1 MSITSVVRRICE
13 LQPKWTSKNTPEMKE
28 RGVLVRKDL
37 VQALRIHE
45 VQFKEALGRY
55 SYDWDM
61 YGRDGSGPKS
71 EAPWVRVY
79 SERMSPTAT
88 EGFYMV
94 IHFAADGSA
103 VFVTVGHGSNNWQ
116 PDGSL
121 SPYRRNELA
130 AIVARGRKILNDTYG
145 SMAPFLDEISLGA
158 KNAGPENFERATVCA
173 KRVPIDQ
180 LTDDLFVDYVVRAL
194 EMLSV
199 IYEAVALGA
208 GQNAAELGE
217 RDADY
222 LNNPLKRPKAGQ
234 GFGAS
239 AADRKA
245 IEICAME
252 QANLWLKANAFTEIK
267 DCSGSQSYD
276 FSASRESVD
285 WKIEVKG
292 TTADNGDAILMTA
305 NEVELHRNERGSTV
319 IVIVSG
325 IRLDRSGPTPRAT
338 GGVIWVEIGWDID
351 KWVQTPTAFRVE
363 RVS

>member
-1 MSITSVVRRICE
+1 MSITSVIRRICE
-13 LQPKWTSKNTPEMKE
+13 LQPKWTSRNTPEMKE
-28 RGVLVRKDL
+28 RGRLVRKDL
-37 VQALRIHE
+37 VQSLRVHE
-45 VQFKEALGRY
+45 GRFKEALGRY

-61 YGRDGSGPKS
+61 YGSDGIGQKS

-79 SERMSPTAT
+79 SARMSPSAT

-121 SPYRRNELA
+121 SPYRRDELS
-130 AIVARGRKILNDTYG
+130 AIVDRGRMILNDSYG

-158 KNAGPENFERATVCA
+158 KNSGPENFERATVCA
-173 KRVPIDQ
+173 KRIPLDQ
-180 LTDDLFVDYVVRAL
+180 LTDDFFVDYVVRAL

-199 IYEAVALGA
+199 IYEAVALGS
-208 GQNAAELGE
+208 GQDAAELGE

-222 LNNPLKRPKAGQ
+222 LNNPLRRPKVGQ

-252 QANLWLKANAFTEIK
+252 QAERWLEANAFTDVK

-276 FSASRESVD
+276 FSASRDSIN

-292 TTADNGDAILMTA
+292 TTADHGDAILMTA
-305 NEVELHRNERGSTV
+305 NEVELHRSERGSTV
-319 IVIVSG
+319 IIVVSG
-325 IRLDRSGPTPRAT
+325 IRLDRAGSTPKASG
-338 GGVIWVEIGWDID
+338 GKIWAEIGWDIN
-351 KWVQTPTAFRVE
+351 KWTQTPTAFRVS

>member
-1 MSITSVVRRICE
+1 MSITSVIRRICE

-103 VFVTVGHGSNNWQ
+103 VFVTIGHGSNNWGA
-116 PDGSL
+116 DGSL
-121 SPYRRNELA
+121 TPYRRDELR
-130 AIVARGRKILNDTYG
+130 AIVDRGRKILNDSFG
-145 SMAPFLDEISLGA
+145 SMAPFLDVISLGA

-173 KRVPIDQ
+173 KRIPIDL
-180 LTDDLFVDYVVRAL
+180 LTDAVFVDYVVRAL

-199 IYEAVALGA
+199 IYEAVALGL
-208 GQNAAELGE
+208 GLDAAELGE
-217 RDADY
+217 RDGDC
-222 LNNPLKRPKAGQ
+222 LHNPLKRSKIGQ

-245 IEICAME
+245 IEICAMD
-252 QANLWLKANAFTEIK
+252 QAALWLKANAFIDIK
-267 DCSGSQSYD
+267 DCSGTESYD
-276 FSASRESVD
+276 FSAVRGSTF

-292 TTADNGDAILMTA
+292 TTADDAGAILMTA
-305 NEVELHRNERGSTV
+305 NEVELHRRERGSTV
-319 IVIVSG
+319 IIIVSS
-325 IRLDRSGPTPRAT
+325 IRLDRSGAAPVAS
-338 GGVIWVEIGWDID
+338 GGTIWAEVGWDID
-351 KWVQTPTAFRVE
+351 KWSQTPTAFRVE
-363 RVS
+363 RLG

>member
-1 MSITSVVRRICE
+1 MSITSVIRRICE

-37 VQALRIHE
+37 VQSLRIHE
-45 VQFKEALGRY
+45 GQFKEALGRY

-61 YGRDGSGPKS
+61 YGSDGIGPKS

-79 SERMSPTAT
+79 SEKMSPTAT

-121 SPYRRNELA
+121 TPYRRNELA
-130 AIVARGRKILNDTYG
+130 AIVARGRKILNDSYG

-208 GQNAAELGE
+208 GQDAAELGE

-222 LNNPLKRPKAGQ
+222 LNNPLKRPKVGQ

-252 QANLWLKANAFTEIK
+252 QADRWLKANAFTEIK

-325 IRLDRSGPTPRAT
+325 IRLDRSGPTPRAS
-338 GGVIWVEIGWDID
+338 GGVIWAEIGWDID